1 MFDVWFRTSNIE
13 NRTSSPEHRTSNY
26 EHRITNIEMKKY
38 ILPILLLITSFSTFA
53 QQEAMY
59 SQYLFNPMA
68 INPAMTSKSGENIAK
83 VIYRKKLIGGDFEG
97 DPQTQTVVIELPF
110 RNEKMG
116 LGFQIYND
124 VAGILKS
131 TGGYGIYNYKV
142 RFNDKL
148 SLTMGVQAGMTNF
161 RANFTSVQLIDP
173 KDPNFGQNINKALP
187 SVGTGINLTNE
198 KWYLAV
204 SVPQIIRNDLSII
217 SNPNSKYNAST
228 NRFMFGMFG
237 YDFRINKSIK
247 LMPSVVAKVIENAP
261 VAFDFNVKASFIDKF
276 LLGGSL
282 RTANDKF
289 NEASSQTRLG
299 DAFIAYTEI
308 QLTPKICFGY
318 AYNISTAKGQYDSGS
333 HEILISYKFGKK
345 QDEEVINPRL

>member
-1 MFDVWFRTSNIE
+1 
-13 NRTSSPEHRTSNY
+13 
-26 EHRITNIEMKKY
+26 MKKHL
-38 ILPILLLITSFSTFA
+38 LPIFLLLASFSTFA

-68 INPAMTSKSGENIAK
+68 INPAMTSSKSGENLAK
-83 VIYRKKLIGGDFEG
+83 VIYRKSLIGGDFEG
-97 DPQTQTVVIELPF
+97 TPQTQTVVIELPF

-116 LGFQIYND
+116 LGFQVYND

-131 TGGYGIYNYKV
+131 TGGYGIYHYKV
-142 RFNDKL
+142 RFNDQL
-148 SLTMGVQAGMTNF
+148 SLTMGIQAGITNF

-187 SVGTGINLTNE
+187 SVGTGINLTND
-198 KWYLAV
+198 KWYLSV
-204 SVPQIIRNDLSII
+204 SVPQIIRNDLSVI
-217 SNPNSKYNAST
+217 SNPNSKYNTST

-247 LMPSVVAKVIENAP
+247 LMPSVLAKVVENAP
-261 VAFDFNVKASFIDKF
+261 VAFDFNVKASFFDKF

-308 QLTPKICFGY
+308 QITPKIRFGY

-333 HEILISYKFGKK
+333 HEILIAYKFKK
-345 QDEEVINPRL
+345 NVEESEVVDPRFR

>member
-1 MFDVWFRTSNIE
+1 
-13 NRTSSPEHRTSNY
+13 
-26 EHRITNIEMKKY
+26 MKKY
-38 ILPILLLITSFSTFA
+38 ILPIFLLLTSFSTFA

-59 SQYLFNPMA
+59 SQYLFNPMS
-68 INPAMTSKSGENIAK
+68 INPAMTSKNGENMAK

-97 DPQTQTVVIELPF
+97 DPQTQTVVLELPF

-142 RFNDKL
+142 RFNDEL
-148 SLTMGVQAGMTNF
+148 SLTMGVQAGMTSF

-173 KDPNFGQNINKALP
+173 KDPNFGQNINKAVP
-187 SVGTGINLTNE
+187 SVGTGINLTND

-237 YDFRINKSIK
+237 YEFNVNKSIT
-247 LMPSVVAKVIENAP
+247 LTPSVLAKVIENAP
-261 VAFDFNVKASFIDKF
+261 VAFDYNLKASFMDKF
-276 LLGGSL
+276 FIGGSL
-282 RTANDKF
+282 RTSSNQF

-308 QLTPKICFGY
+308 QLTPKIRFGY

-345 QDEEVINPRL
+345 EESEIVDPRFK

>member
-1 MFDVWFRTSNIE
+1 MN
-13 NRTSSPEHRTSNY
+13 
-26 EHRITNIEMKKY
+26 KY
-38 ILPILLLITSFSTFA
+38 LLLPIFLLFASTSIFA

-59 SQYLFNPMA
+59 SQYLFNPMS
-68 INPAMTSKSGENIAK
+68 INPAMTSSKTGENLAK

-131 TGGYGIYNYKV
+131 TGGYGTYHYKV

-187 SVGTGINLTNE
+187 SVGTGINLTND
-198 KWYLAV
+198 KWYLSV

-237 YDFRINKSIK
+237 YDFRVNKSIK
-247 LMPSVVAKVIENAP
+247 LMPSVLAKMVENAP
-261 VAFDFNVKASFIDKF
+261 VAFDFNLKASFMDKF

-299 DAFIAYTEI
+299 DAFIAYTEVQI
-308 QLTPKICFGY
+308 TPKIRFGY

-333 HEILISYKFGKK
+333 HEVLISYKFKK
-345 QDEEVINPRL
+345 NIEESEVVDPRFK